1 MDFLILTETEF
12 FRLINTNADC
22 SDLQAAYNQFINE
35 VLTLCSA
42 ASSDGR
48 RLFSTLA
55 YTEIEL
61 CCLHE
66 KLSLAG
72 DGQVYHVRK
81 ALSFI
86 RRLLKHA
93 STQVP
98 PLPTPKTDS
107 QTASFRWTGS
117 LVELIEIIYALNEL
131 GSINDGQNDIKELA
145 AFFGSHLGL
154 EIKDRHCYDAYLD
167 MKRRKNESRTY
178 FLDKLRERLNL
189 RMQRDDER
197 EVKRER

>member
-22 SDLQAAYNQFINE
+22 PNLQTAYNQFINE

-61 CCLHE
+61 CCLYE
-66 KLSLAG
+66 KLSSAG

-86 RRLLKHA
+86 RRMLKHA

-98 PLPTPKTDS
+98 PLSTPKTNS
-107 QTASFRWTGS
+107 QTAFFHWTGS
-117 LVELIEIIYALNEL
+117 LVELIEIIYALNEM

-167 MKRRKNESRTY
+167 IKRRKNESRTY

-189 RMQRDDER
+189 RMQRDDAR
-197 EVKRER
+197 EQQRR

>member
-1 MDFLILTETEF
+1 MTQTEF
-12 FRLINTNADC
+12 FRLINSDAGC
-22 SDLQAAYNQFINE
+22 PDLQTAYNEFINE
-35 VLTLCSA
+35 VLTFCFA
-42 ASSDGR
+42 ASCDGR
-48 RLFSTLA
+48 RLFPTLA

-66 KLSLAG
+66 KLSSAG

-86 RRLLKHA
+86 RRMLKHA

-98 PLPTPKTDS
+98 PLSTPKTQS
-107 QTASFRWTGS
+107 QTTPFRWTGS
-117 LVELIEIIYALNEL
+117 LVELIEIIYALDEM
-131 GSINDGQNDIKELA
+131 GSINDGRNDIKELA
-145 AFFGSHLGL
+145 AFFGSLLGR

-189 RMQRDDER
+189 RMQRDDVR
-197 EVKRER
+197 EQQRR